1 MITLMQ
7 GVQVCLERREAMW
20 KDRRAKRFYRK
31 MWKHYKRVKHLKCP
45 DIVMKVTTP
54 LGEALTVYKGV
65 SVKLNFPEL
74 VKEDGKI
81 HLADGSTVELTDP
94 KKQKGSFEVH
104 F

>member
-1 MITLMQ
+1 MITFMQ
-7 GVQVCLERREAMW
+7 RIQDFFAKREAMR
-20 KDRRAKRFYRK
+20 KDRRAKRFYHK

-74 VKEDGKI
+74 VKKDGKV
-81 HLADGSTVELTDP
+81 HLADGSTVELTNP
-94 KKQKGSFEVH
+94 KQKGTIEMSF
-104 F
+104 